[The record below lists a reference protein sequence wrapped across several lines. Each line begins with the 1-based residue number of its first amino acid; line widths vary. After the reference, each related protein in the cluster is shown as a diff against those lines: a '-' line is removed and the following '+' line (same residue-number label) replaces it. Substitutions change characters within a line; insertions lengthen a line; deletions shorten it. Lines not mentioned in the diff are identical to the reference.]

1 MFKHLLATALF
12 CLAAV
17 GVRAE
22 VINVGTADVA
32 RLAAAGG
39 VLIDVRTKGEWQE
52 SGVIAG
58 SKLLTLVDENGQT
71 DAPAWLAKVK
81 AVAKPEQAV
90 VLICHSGRRSQIGAQ
105 LLAQQGSYKTIYNVR
120 GGMSA
125 WQAERRPV
133 VAPGK

>member
-1 MFKHLLATALF
+1 MFKQILATALF

-39 VLIDVRTKGEWQE
+39 VVIDVRTKGEWQE

-58 SKLLTLVDENGQT
+58 SKLITLVNENGQT

-81 AVAKPEQAV
+81 SVAKAEQAV
-90 VLICHSGRRSQIGAQ
+90 VLICHSGRRSLIGAQ
-105 LLAQQGSYKTIYNVR
+105 LLAQQGAYKTIYNVR

-133 VAPGK
+133 VAPAK

>member
-1 MFKHLLATALF
+1 MLKQLLAIPLL

-17 GVRAE
+17 GARADI
-22 VINVGTADVA
+22 INISPADVA

-39 VLIDVRTKGEWQE
+39 VVIDVRTQGEWQE

-58 SKLLTLVDENGQT
+58 SKLITLVDESGRT

-81 AVAKPEQAV
+81 AVARPEQAPI
-90 VLICHSGRRSQIGAQ
+90 LICHSGRRSLIGAQ
-105 LLAQQGSYKTIYNVR
+105 LLERQGAYKTIYNVR

-133 VAPGK
+133 VAAPK

>member
-1 MFKHLLATALF
+1 MFKTFIAAVLLCLATA
-12 CLAAV
+12 A
-17 GVRAE
+17 VRAE
-22 VINVGTADVA
+22 VINVSTTDVP
-32 RLAAAGG
+32 RLAAAGSII
-39 VLIDVRTKGEWQE
+39 IDVRTKGEWQE

-58 SKLLTLVDENGQT
+58 GKLITLVDENGQS

-105 LLAQQGSYKTIYNVR
+105 LLAQQGAYKTVYNVR

-125 WQAERRPV
+125 WLAERRPV
-133 VAPGK
+133 VASGK